1 MAYSYKTAIGFGLV
15 YIPVVLHSA
24 IKNNDIGFNMLDKKT
39 KSRIQYKK
47 TCAECNNREV
57 KNEDIVKG
65 YPLSKD
71 EYIIFTPE
79 ELEKLK
85 TKKDKNV
92 VIEKFVDLT
101 EINPIYFDRT
111 FYLAPEKKEGE
122 RAFFLLKSVLK
133 SEHKVG
139 IAKTMLG
146 ASECV
151 VAVWVS
157 GEDLVLSRL
166 FFADEVQANPAS
178 KIDVD
183 VGAKELSLAKNIIDA
198 MADKLDMAE
207 YKDEYNLR
215 LKQAIAKKASGK
227 QITAAERENKIV
239 RITDLMEALKSSVAE
254 IKTYAPKSKIS
265 KKPLKNDEKPS
276 KTPHRSQ
283 KTNKKSASATKTQ
296 PKTATKKPAAK
307 SKIIKIEKPKTR
319 KKAQ

>member
-1 MAYSYKTAIGFGLV
+1 MDNCALSTNNICGGVMAYSYKTSIGFGLV

-65 YPLSKD
+65 YQIEKD
-71 EYIIFTPE
+71 SYIIFTPD

-85 TKKDKNV
+85 TKQDKNV
-92 VIEKFVDLT
+92 VIEKFVNIG

-122 RAFFLLKSVLK
+122 RAFYLLKTVLK
-133 SEHKVG
+133 SEKKVG

-157 GEDLVLSRL
+157 GDDLLLSRL

-178 KIDVD
+178 KINVSVSD
-183 VGAKELSLAKNIIDA
+183 KEVALAKNIIDS
-198 MADKLDMAE
+198 MVDKLDMGE

-215 LKQAIAKKASGK
+215 LKQAIEQKAKGQKIK
-227 QITAAERENKIV
+227 QAEGGAKIV
-239 RITDLMEALKSSVAE
+239 RITDLMQALKESVAE
-254 IKTYAPKSKIS
+254 IKTYNKKSTKNIENSKKSSKNAQKIS
-265 KKPLKNDEKPS
+265 S
-276 KTPHRSQ
+276 KT
-283 KTNKKSASATKTQ
+283 KKSAS
-296 PKTATKKPAAK
+296 
-307 SKIIKIEKPKTR
+307 SKIIKLEKSTR
-319 KKAQ
+319 KKSL